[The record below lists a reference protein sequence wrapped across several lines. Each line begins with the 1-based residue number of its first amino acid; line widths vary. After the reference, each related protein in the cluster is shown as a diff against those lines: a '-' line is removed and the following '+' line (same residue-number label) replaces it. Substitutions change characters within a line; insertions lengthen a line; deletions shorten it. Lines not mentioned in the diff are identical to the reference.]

1 MIAKTEVSRAQNT
14 GMLQSYVNEGYT
26 EVKILT
32 AEDDNVCHIC
42 LKNAYE
48 FNDDAEIIYSNHGKE
63 RVHNIQEMIKKKEY
77 VPAHPNCRCTY
88 LSVWKRNRVPPEKP
102 YTTKLTHEDSRNW
115 SYNYKIVKNINS

>member
-1 MIAKTEVSRAQNT
+1 MRRSIKNQIFQGVIQGENPHKLAPKISNLGLETLPNSTLSPRQRAVMIAKTEVSRAQNT

-63 RVHNIQEMIKKKEY
+63 RVHNVLNNSVENIQ
-77 VPAHPNCRCTY
+77 
-88 LSVWKRNRVPPEKP
+88 
-102 YTTKLTHEDSRNW
+102 
-115 SYNYKIVKNINS
+115 